1 VLSNKLREEEAH
13 TTHSFGNPNAQ
24 PPTPTKTPSSAQFPS
39 PTFHTPRNNTS
50 SFEDRGGWTPQFAE
64 EYSVFNSTPGRLT
77 SDQHHSFVDVSTPRL
92 PNTATNQRPIS
103 SAGGIVAELASHVHH
118 LSPNPNLQLPPVD
131 PSAQLPS
138 SPGPYPTTH
147 NRFDDISKQR
157 VTPRKPKKRLEEA
170 FSGQTATPPAT
181 ASKGSRKLA
190 PKLHASTMQHD
201 SQDGQYASQQTPT
214 QSNSFSFPVTSA
226 DFFNY
231 PMSAPAAAPIFGN
244 SKPFWDPDTDMGG
257 MSMDFTSED
266 VALFAPS
273 NSGHK
278 VSNSFDW
285 GKNNQMF
292 QDTVNMPSSQPE
304 QKITSKRQRPLA
316 PKILVSQTHLENSMA
331 PFDFNNTAT
340 SSEDPFSAGL
350 DAVDPGLLFSR
361 HNTTMPSEFEDVL
374 LPPARPVTSH
384 NGHIQPYQHQT
395 REATRDREEL
405 RRSHSLRDSGGKMSR
420 HERSIM
426 SSPVKGSARPG
437 LSRSMSESRGK
448 RTQGTQA
455 EIIVM
460 VSVLTSFRSFKT
472 THWSYI
478 TCEAATPT

>member
-1 VLSNKLREEEAH
+1 
-13 TTHSFGNPNAQ
+13 
-24 PPTPTKTPSSAQFPS
+24 
-39 PTFHTPRNNTS
+39 
-50 SFEDRGGWTPQFAE
+50 
-64 EYSVFNSTPGRLT
+64 LT

-92 PNTATNQRPIS
+92 ANTAINQHQIS
-103 SAGGIVAELASHVHH
+103 SAGDIVAELASHVHH

-131 PSAQLPS
+131 PSNQLPS

-147 NRFDDISKQR
+147 NRFDDKSKQR

-181 ASKGSRKLA
+181 VSRGSRKLA
-190 PKLHASTMQHD
+190 PKSQTSTMQHD
-201 SQDGQYASQQTPT
+201 PHDGKYASQQTPT
-214 QSNSFSFPVTSA
+214 HSNSFSFPVTSA

-231 PMSAPAAAPIFGN
+231 PMSAPVTAPIFGN
-244 SKPFWDPDTDMGG
+244 SKPFWEPDTDMGG
-257 MSMDFTSED
+257 MSMDFTAED

-273 NSGHK
+273 NSTHTA
-278 VSNSFDW
+278 SNSLDW

-292 QDTVNMPSSQPE
+292 QDTVNMPSTRPA

-316 PKILVSQTHLENSMA
+316 PKISVLQTQLENSMA
-331 PFDFNNTAT
+331 PFDFNNTSA
-340 SSEDPFSAGL
+340 SEDPFSAGL

-405 RRSHSLRDSGGKMSR
+405 RRSYSFRDSGGKMSR
-420 HERSIM
+420 YERSIM

-448 RTQGTQA
+448 RTQGKRAQT
-455 EIIVM
+455 
-460 VSVLTSFRSFKT
+460 
-472 THWSYI
+472 I
-478 TCEAATPT
+478 TMLF